1 MAKPMRRILRGL
13 ELGSNLSKAPL
24 SRGGVDL
31 PLALPKT
38 CAVLVGVFVYTL
50 MALHTF
56 DVVNTIFIGF
66 CDRSAAGVALIKT
79 ALDQAVTHGD
89 AIVEDEAFTVPSALF
104 LRYLFEIF

>member
-13 ELGSNLSKAPL
+13 ELGSNLCKAPL

-56 DVVNTIFIGF
+56 DVVNTIFIGL

-104 LRYLFEIF
+104 LRHLFEIF